1 MKKIMFDS
9 NIFDKLYEFIRQI
22 NKSHTQYEYYVAT
35 I

>member
-9 NIFDKLYEFIRQI
+9 NIFNKLPNFIK
-22 NKSHTQYEYYVAT
+22 KSENLKKNTVT